1 MSVFIPDYSSTD
13 DESELFKNEWIDYNQ
28 DIQIDEENTDS
39 ICRSY
44 QNVLTSN
51 LYRNKPKGTLALNDY
66 DIIITYSWNG
76 LAQGP
81 VSAWYDAFELWY
93 MVQFNTLSTDL
104 GGRKIALLFPDC
116 PDHRTINQIVMAI
129 TSKYHLNDTMY
140 NNLCKHIY
148 FINQPKELL
157 LSKGQIPYKKY
168 SPSNVVFVDG
178 KIPYDT
184 RIQADNIYL
193 QLLDNIKEEQLN
205 NLNYNFLLIYLD
217 KRIYQVNEEYRIE
230 GFGKNLIIPREAY
243 PNTLVFDDIRRIN
256 FSIFKKFPEREVT
269 QEESEYPKKKRF
281 LIYVTPK
288 NRKIHSN
295 IKTNEPKWSLKE
307 LDDII
312 DSIPSKCINPLGL
325 KIRANQKELYTRF
338 KSKQGFT
345 PDQKLLLKNVGE
357 IFGNGYTESDVII
370 EDPKAHIVIVGLT
383 DEDRDFESALL
394 ARAITRGI
402 NISIEVYLER
412 DLPIENIHSI
422 YDTYIFTPAI
432 NWTTSRFIPEALYHS
447 KDIIITKHA
456 QKSMKWNLPLFIRY
470 HDSEKYLMFLAEDD
484 VFKKPKSKIAK
495 NLLGNWQ

>member
-1 MSVFIPDYSSTD
+1 MSVFIPDNTIYEDEDYSNN
-13 DESELFKNEWIDYNQ
+13 LYQPYLNEWQVPQEEDTLTQNQ
-28 DIQIDEENTDS
+28 PNL
-39 ICRSY
+39 
-44 QNVLTSN
+44 LTNS
-51 LYRNKPKGTLALNDY
+51 LYRNKVKTIDALLGY

-116 PDHRTINQIVMAI
+116 PDQKTIHQIVLAI
-129 TSKYHLNDTMY
+129 TGKYHLNDNMY
-140 NNLCKHIY
+140 SNLCKHIY
-148 FINQPKELL
+148 FINQPKELI
-157 LSKGQIPYKKY
+157 LSKGEIPYKNY

-178 KIPYDT
+178 KIPYNT
-184 RIQADNIYL
+184 KVQADNIYL

-217 KRIYQVNEEYRIE
+217 KRIYQVNDDYRKE
-230 GFGKNLIIPREAY
+230 GYGKNLVIPREAY
-243 PNTLVFDDIRRIN
+243 PNTLIFDDIRRIN
-256 FSIFKKFPEREVT
+256 FNIFKKFPERED
-269 QEESEYPKKKRF
+269 QEDNEFPKKKRF

-295 IKTNEPKWSLKE
+295 INKDEPKWSFKE

-312 DSIPSKCINPLGL
+312 DSIPSKYINPLGL
-325 KIRANQKELYTRF
+325 IIRANQKEVYNRF

-345 PDQKLLLKNVGE
+345 PDQKMLIQNVGE
-357 IFGNGYTESDVII
+357 IFGNGYSEADVIA

-432 NWTTSRFIPEALYHS
+432 NWTTSRFIPEARYYS
-447 KDIIITKHA
+447 KDIIVTKQA

-470 HDSEKYLMFLAEDD
+470 HDSDKYLMFLAEDD